1 MRRIEEYDHV
11 TDDFATT
18 PEAVMERDMRGA
30 ALAFIRE
37 HPGYVLKVAYWNTRR
52 LLDLASWRW
61 SIHTASTISV
71 TPGWAGIGVICFWVF
86 AALALLGARHAPA
99 PAFVWL
105 VPLAMYLSVVFLA
118 SETPRYRAPLDPF
131 VIVLAALALVARA
144 RGEVCVRREA
154 LDGD

>member
-1 MRRIEEYDHV
+1 
-11 TDDFATT
+11 
-18 PEAVMERDMRGA
+18 MERDMRGA

-37 HPGYVLKVAYWNTRR
+37 HPGYVLEVALLEHAPAARPRVVALVDATPPRR
-52 LLDLASWRW
+52 SASR
-61 SIHTASTISV
+61 
-71 TPGWAGIGVICFWVF
+71 PAGQALGVICFWVF
-86 AALALLGARHAPA
+86 AALALLGARRATA

-131 VIVLAALALVARA
+131 VIVLAALALVTRA
-144 RGEVCVRREA
+144 RDDASVRREA